1 MARVSTIR
9 THPQV
14 ERIERAIAEG
24 VPSVDIARRYG
35 VSESAVARHKKSRLN
50 ALAAVLDDDNPP
62 AADILVRVSELADSA
77 TRSRKLADISGS
89 AAQVARAQATELA
102 ALNTLIDRLGITD
115 TTVVELAQ
123 GALPL
128 VGVVQR
134 IAERHPSTRADID
147 SLLRADEALEP
158 LADQLAALLDGI
170 KK

>member
-1 MARVSTIR
+1 MARASTIR

-24 VPSVDIARRYG
+24 VPAVEVARRYG
-35 VSESAVARHKKSRLN
+35 VSESAIARHKKSRLN

-62 AADILVRVSELADSA
+62 ASDLLVRVSELADSA
-77 TRSRKLADISGS
+77 TRSRKLVDVSGS

-134 IAERHPSTRADID
+134 VAERHPEARADI
-147 SLLRADEALEP
+147 LALMRSHEELSD